1 MCNSLKGLLHLN
13 LVSWKGSFFRLLAK
27 SLFLISEFGLAE
39 NVLGAAGWILL
50 KAKSDFLITCPLS
63 NVTVCFVSD
72 RGLPPSGLKYGSPPL
87 LLTVLLNQLPP
98 WLKVGLNGI
107 FYLLCPQGR
116 SRTLFPP
123 LLCFP
128 DSHLQTLRQ
137 PPSLGLCPLI
147 GLTCPYLN

>member
-50 KAKSDFLITCPLS
+50 KAKSDFLIMCPLS

-98 WLKVGLNGI
+98 WLKGFDSGAQWNFLSTLSAGSPSYPLSSI
-107 FYLLCPQGR
+107 ALF
-116 SRTLFPP
+116 SR
-123 LLCFP
+123 
-128 DSHLQTLRQ
+128 
-137 PPSLGLCPLI
+137 
-147 GLTCPYLN
+147 